1 MTCVVIYAS
10 SICTLLAACQFAITI
25 GSKKKPLPVP
35 TRFQPP
41 RTVKRYTATGMEEIE
56 ELRRQNA
63 EQAVIIDTM
72 NTRMETLQAQLQALI
87 EERRNDQD
95 ALHEAR
101 NREQEIENARQLA
114 EVERVAAENGRRRLL
129 EELEQNNIENENVRR
144 AHIAVVHNQVNE
156 AHDRDGLV
164 LEYRNDNHGLRL
176 GGKGDGAAVHEASH
190 AQRVPQYLPA
200 LSNGNVPT
208 PNVSDMQRFEDR
220 LERRLAANITMDSL
234 PKFSTGNVTQ
244 TVKK

>member
-1 MTCVVIYAS
+1 MPKKVSRDERNINYSKLGRPRKKIPPIKRKNDATKEGRIIRRQNKKSVEDILEGGSCLYGPGIDDS
-10 SICTLLAACQFAITI
+10 ITI

-63 EQAVIIDTM
+63 EQAVTIATM
-72 NTRMETLQAQLQALI
+72 NMRMETLQAQLQALI

-114 EVERVAAENGRRRLL
+114 EAERVAAENDRRRLQ
-129 EELEQNNIENENVRR
+129 EELEQNNIEKENARR
-144 AHIAVVHNQVNE
+144 THIAEVHNQVNE

-164 LEYRNDNHGLRL
+164 LEYRNDDHGLRL
-176 GGKGDGAAVHEASH
+176 GGQEDVAEVHEASH
-190 AQRVPQYLPA
+190 A
-200 LSNGNVPT
+200 
-208 PNVSDMQRFEDR
+208 
-220 LERRLAANITMDSL
+220 RRA
-234 PKFSTGNVTQ
+234 P
-244 TVKK
+244 